1 MGIFRVHAKPLP
13 TLTTLTEKYSVYSSY
28 RSGRATLSLTPD
40 GTYNFNVSGDISETT
55 AKRCPTHKQA
65 ENKLTQKMFQV
76 YETVGN
82 VFMKLHQS
90 VRLLSSDSFSL
101 AKNVEPQKFYEW
113 KQMPVA
119 KPDSNEVKTILMN
132 EAEAIN
138 HNKPD
143 GNSLQFYETNKDAV
157 LKDRLECWN
166 EINKLFTDI
175 EQAQETKTNNL
186 FKLDY
191 DRRAKEQQDIIDGT
205 EDAIAKAFEKMS
217 LNLSVPTY
225 ISLDYS
231 YKKQRGY
238 IDVDIEL
245 LEDPGFKIPNL
256 KASYKANG
264 QISVKAKT
272 QSEFAQDI
280 SSYQLSLAYYI
291 ARSVFN
297 LSPNIK
303 NCGVSIY
310 TSRKVQAICW
320 LEFDRFNVMTTRQN
334 ASELLMELGSIK
346 NVSNLKLL
354 KTTVRLEPID
364 PTKFQTMVQQAKV
377 MP

>member
-1 MGIFRVHAKPLP
+1 MGKFRVNAKSLP

-65 ENKLTQKMFQV
+65 ENKLTQKMFQA
-76 YETVGN
+76 YENVGN
-82 VFMKLHQS
+82 AFMKLHQS

-101 AKNVEPQKFYEW
+101 AKNVKPQTFYEW
-113 KQMPVA
+113 KQMPVP

-132 EAEAIN
+132 ESEAIN
-138 HNKPD
+138 HNRPD
-143 GNSLQFYETNKDAV
+143 GNSQLFYETNKNAI
-157 LKDRLECWN
+157 LRERLEYWN
-166 EINKLFTDI
+166 DINKLFTDI
-175 EQAQETKTNNL
+175 EQAQETKTNNS
-186 FKLDY
+186 FKRDY
-191 DRRAKEQQDIIDGT
+191 EKRAKEQQDIIDGT

-217 LNLSVPTY
+217 LSLSVPTY

-238 IDVDIEL
+238 IDVDVEL
-245 LEDPGFKIPNL
+245 LEDPGFKMPKS

-264 QISVKAKT
+264 QISVKNKT

-280 SSYQLSLAYYI
+280 SCYQLSLAYYI

-320 LEFDRFNVMTTRQN
+320 LEFDRFNVMTTSLN
-334 ASELLMELGSIK
+334 ASEILFELSKIK
-346 NVSNLKLL
+346 HVSNLKVLN
-354 KTTVRLEPID
+354 TSRRLEPID
-364 PTKFQTMVQQAKV
+364 PAKFQTLVQQAKV
-377 MP
+377 MS